1 MIMPRRAD
9 AAGDVVIAGGE
20 FHAGAGGLLADG
32 GAIEFLPRRLVGRI
46 GESALRF
53 QLNAPP
59 LQLLV
64 RYQDVGAALVEVDAN
79 LVAGPQNR
87 EATVGG
93 SFRRRIED
101 RGRARGAGLPAIA
114 DAGQRQ
120 DAAFDES

>member
-32 GAIEFLPRRLVGRI
+32 GAIEFLPRRLVGRV
-46 GESALRF
+46 GEATLGF
-53 QLNAPP
+53 QFGAPP

-79 LVAGPQNR
+79 LVAGLQDR
-87 EATVGG
+87 KSAVGG
-93 SFRRRIED
+93 SFRRGIED
-101 RGRARGAGLPAIA
+101 RERALR
-114 DAGQRQ
+114 
-120 DAAFDES
+120 